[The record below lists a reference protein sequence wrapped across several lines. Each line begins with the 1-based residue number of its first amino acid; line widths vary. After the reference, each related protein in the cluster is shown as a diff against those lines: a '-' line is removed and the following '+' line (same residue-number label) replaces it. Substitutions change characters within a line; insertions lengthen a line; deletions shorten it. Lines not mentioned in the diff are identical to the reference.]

1 MDNMDNK
8 KKKNK
13 LDWIGIVFLVI
24 VLAVIGCCVFAF
36 IHSRGSLTAERSIV
50 VETCSGD
57 VTVEGKHNKGEAFEG
72 ELLEN
77 GDKVDILEESSM
89 IMNVD
94 SDKHVYADENT
105 AFHLET
111 KNGLFASGIRI
122 CLDKGTVRNVLDNKL
137 ENGEF
142 YEVDTSSLTMS
153 VRGTTFTVSVDEDED
168 ETAQTKVDVEEGEV
182 LCRIKDDDGKYTGE
196 EVVLEKNEHIISGN
210 YTRNGWLDDHGIK
223 IMPQG
228 STEFYAA
235 SSIGFFGHG
244 YDTTVPGTVAI
255 TESTEGCDPG
265 TKNVIVDCTID
276 FTGVPEWGI
285 SVECMDRYT
294 GTLIG
299 NIFSKGTVSEGE
311 DVFVSSDEMGTFSIV
326 NGTYAYTLSED
337 WHRTYKDAIC
347 TIRCT
352 VYCPEDYDGVALVVG
367 YWDPASSEEL
377 IDGKQYT
384 MDQIIAFDPEN
395 PKLTC
400 YTYTN
405 D

>member
-1 MDNMDNK
+1 MGDK
-8 KKKNK
+8 KKKSK
-13 LDWIGIVFLVI
+13 LDWVGIVFLVI
-24 VLAVIGCCVFAF
+24 ILAGIGGCVFAF
-36 IHSRGSLTAERSIV
+36 IRSKGGMTAERSIV
-50 VETCSGD
+50 VENCSGD
-57 VTVEGKHNKGEAFEG
+57 VTVEGKHNTGDAFEG

-105 AFHLET
+105 AFHLES
-111 KNGLFASGIRI
+111 KNGLFTSGIRI
-122 CLDKGTVRNVLDNKL
+122 CLDKGSVRNVLDNKL

-153 VRGTTFTVSVDEDED
+153 VRGTTFSVSIDEDED

-182 LCRIKDDDGKYTGE
+182 LCRIKDDRGKYTGE
-196 EVVLEKNEHIISGN
+196 KVVLGENEHIISGN

-228 STEFYAA
+228 TTEFYVA
-235 SSIGFFGHG
+235 SSINFFGYG
-244 YDTTVPGTVAI
+244 YDAVAPGTVAI
-255 TESTEGCDPG
+255 TESTDGCDKG
-265 TKNVIVDCTID
+265 TKKVIVDCTVD
-276 FTGVPEWGI
+276 FTGVPDWGI
-285 SVECMDRYT
+285 TIECIDRYT

-299 NIFSKGTVSEGE
+299 NIFSKEIVSEGE
-311 DVFVSSDEMGTFSIV
+311 DVFVSADEMGTFSIV
-326 NGTYAYTLSED
+326 NGTYVYSLSED
-337 WHRTYKDAIC
+337 WHRTYKDGVC
-347 TIRCT
+347 TIRYT
-352 VYCPEDYDGVALVVG
+352 IYCPEDYDGAALVIG
-367 YWDPASSEEL
+367 YWEPASEKEL

-384 MDQIIAFDPEN
+384 LDQYINFDPEN